1 MNKPNTLRNNFLQ
14 KGKESEGK
22 NMYIYVYIYIYI
34 FPSSW
39 AGKESTCNEGDP
51 DSNPRLGRSPGE
63 GNATHSSSLAWRIP
77 WTKEPGMLWQ
87 YD

>member
-1 MNKPNTLRNNFLQ
+1 MNKPNILRNNFLQ

-34 FPSSW
+34 YIYSLVVELVKKPPAMKDRFNSW
-39 AGKESTCNEGDP
+39 VGKT
-51 DSNPRLGRSPGE
+51 PGE

-77 WTKEPGMLWQ
+77 WTKEPGML
-87 YD
+87 